1 MKNKWKIGFLL
12 LIGINLLFAIV
23 MLSLVMFPS
32 DGRQTSKLNV
42 PMGDYVSFNVNS
54 NRNDLNKLINHYLKE
69 EAADSPIDYRIIL
82 GDEVELYGT
91 LPFFSEEL
99 NMSLT
104 FEPKALENG
113 DLVLSQKS
121 MTIGSLHLPISY
133 VLNFISKNYKI
144 PKGVDIRPKDKLIYV
159 NMQQLKQK
167 SDIRIKA
174 DKFDLKKDDIS
185 FTILVPVK

>member
-42 PMGDYVSFNVNS
+42 PMDEYVSFNVNS

-99 NMSLT
+99 NMRLT

-174 DKFDLKKDDIS
+174 DKFDLKKDDIA